1 MGDMI
6 LYRSGGGGTASI
18 YGYPPN
24 PVTNFVAKGKN
35 KSVSLTWNDPDDLV
49 MADGTVVSWAYTR
62 IVRKTGSYPKDENDG
77 TTVVQSSTKN
87 QYAENGY
94 LDTNLTN
101 LTTYYYCAFTCSDD
115 GIFNTERVGVTV
127 QPTPYK
133 IMTMK
138 INEADSNPSTCCTYA
153 DDAIGM
159 PSGVSENAVSQ
170 WQSFFK
176 YKPCIVKNGVVSGY
190 LNPNDWTK
198 FDTGSASNIATIDN
212 DPNSDV
218 MIEFPRMGLDISK
231 AGNII
236 TIRITDDPDASGF
249 VYDSFR
255 WDGKLY
261 DHLYIGAFPLELVSN
276 TGVSHPTVGF
286 DTGAEKYCAQYF
298 GTRTEWLEYINSDKK
313 KTDRW
318 FYIHYANRMLIMAM
332 TLMQFKTL
340 QFNSIYRFGNLP
352 HNIRTTGSAAVKQ
365 LYSFGMVTAYQYYS
379 NEASVRLFGIDS
391 MIHWGVSSYNQAYS
405 EYYDGAFFYKRTLY
419 YLDDM
424 KPNPQSFDT
433 DKTTRYKKYSM
444 DDYGVPVKLSGL
456 GTVNWFITKTAG
468 NPYFGFIPTEASGGS
483 TTTYYCEVAEFDIA
497 SNNSN
502 GNGSHWDVWRNF
514 DYASTSSND
523 TCGFFSQQTTPLNA
537 SYEAL
542 GDYGNEE
549 GLLRLCYLN

>member
-6 LYRSGGGGTASI
+6 LYRAGGGGTASI

-35 KSVSLTWNDPDDLV
+35 KSISLTWNDPDDLV

-115 GIFNTERVGVTV
+115 GIFNTERVGVTAH
-127 QPTPYK
+127 PIPYK

-138 INEADSNPSTCCTYA
+138 INESDSNPSTCCTYA
-153 DDAIGM
+153 DDAVGM
-159 PSGVSENAVSQ
+159 PSGVSADAISQ

-198 FDTGSASNIATIDN
+198 FDTGSASNIANIDS

-249 VYDSFR
+249 IYDSFR

-261 DHLYIGAFPLELVSN
+261 DHLYIGAFPLKLVSN
-276 TGVSHPTVGF
+276 TGVSHPTVAF
-286 DTGAEKYCAQYF
+286 SNGAENYCAQYF
-298 GTRTEWLEYINSDKK
+298 GTRTEWLNYISTDKK
-313 KTDRW
+313 KTDKW
-318 FYIHYANRMLIMAM
+318 FYIHYANRMLIVAM
-332 TLMQFKTL
+332 SLLQFKTL
-340 QFNSIYRFGNLP
+340 RFNSIYHYNNLP
-352 HNIRTTGSAAVKQ
+352 HSISNSNEEE
-365 LYSFGMVTAYQYYS
+365 LYSIGMFAGYKYGSYEDS
-379 NEASVRLFGIDS
+379 IRLFGIDS
-391 MIHWGVSSYNQAYS
+391 MVHWGSNTYNKDYS
-405 EYYDGAFFYKRTLY
+405 ELYDGAFFYKRTLY

-424 KPNPQSFDT
+424 KPNPQSFDV
-433 DKTTRYKKYSM
+433 DKTTRYKTYSM
-444 DDYGVPVKLSGL
+444 DDYGVPVDLTGS
-456 GTVNWFITKTAG
+456 GTVDWYITKTAG
-468 NPYFGFIPTEASGGS
+468 NPYFGFIATEASGGS
-483 TTTYYCEVAEFDIA
+483 ETTYYCEITQFDIA
-497 SNNSN
+497 FNNNN
-502 GNGSHWDVWRNF
+502 GNGQHWYIWRNF
-514 DYASTSSND
+514 DYIPLYEGNTS
-523 TCGFFSQQTTPLNA
+523 GFFSQMPIALNA

-542 GDYGNEE
+542 GYSGNEE

>member
-6 LYRSGGGGTASI
+6 LYRAGGGGTASI

-35 KSVSLTWNDPDDLV
+35 KSISLTWNDPDDLV

-115 GIFNTERVGVTV
+115 GIFNTERVGVTAH
-127 QPTPYK
+127 PIPYK

-138 INEADSNPSTCCTYA
+138 INESDSNPSTCCTYA
-153 DDAIGM
+153 DDAVGM
-159 PSGVSENAVSQ
+159 PSGVSADAISQ

-198 FDTGSASNIATIDN
+198 FDNGSASNIANIDS

-249 VYDSFR
+249 IYDSFR

-261 DHLYIGAFPLELVSN
+261 DHLYIGAFPLKLVSN
-276 TGVSHPTVGF
+276 TGVSHPTVAF
-286 DTGAEKYCAQYF
+286 SNGAEEYCAQYF
-298 GTRTEWLEYINSDKK
+298 GTRTEWLNYISTDKK
-313 KTDRW
+313 KTDKW
-318 FYIHYANRMLIMAM
+318 FYIHYANRMLIVAM
-332 TLMQFKTL
+332 SLLQFKTL
-340 QFNSIYRFGNLP
+340 RFNSIYQHNNLP
-352 HNIRTTGSAAVKQ
+352 HSIYSSNKED
-365 LYSFGMVTAYQYYS
+365 LYSIGMFTGYKCGSYEDS
-379 NEASVRLFGIDS
+379 IRLFGIDS
-391 MIHWGVSSYNQAYS
+391 MVHWGDSTYNKDYS
-405 EYYDGAFFYKRTLY
+405 ELYDGAFFYKRTLY

-424 KPNPQSFDT
+424 KPNPQSFDV
-433 DKTTRYKKYSM
+433 DKTTRYKTYSM
-444 DDYGVPVKLSGL
+444 DDYGVPVDLTGS
-456 GTVNWFITKTAG
+456 GTVDWYITKTAG
-468 NPYFGFIPTEASGGS
+468 NPYFGFIATEASGGS
-483 TTTYYCEVAEFDIA
+483 ATTYYCEITQFDIA
-497 SNNSN
+497 FNNNN
-502 GNGSHWDVWRNF
+502 GNGRHWYIWRNF
-514 DYASTSSND
+514 DYIPLYEGGTS
-523 TCGFFSQQTTPLNA
+523 GFFSQMPIALNA

-542 GDYGNEE
+542 GDSGNEE